1 MTVAAKEM
9 SDPAP
14 GSNVPALR
22 SDSPGIAFRVLP
34 WQYTSEMTLADR
46 TAPALSRHYRQ
57 SVAAGM
63 VLGFIDYAA
72 ARGAERPHLLASA
85 DLPVG
90 EVIDP
95 NRRVPLELYAQVIG
109 EAKRLCDDPALAI
122 SHAVSNGFDN
132 LSVVGLIAYASPT
145 IRQGIEQLNRFGRL
159 MTHISVVGR
168 ERFTLSHESDGIWLT
183 DNRLNQPP
191 FPECTETTF
200 IWLVRAARERG
211 DSPFCTLAEVT
222 HEDPG
227 TRAAFEQALG
237 APVRFGAGRN
247 ALRVSKAWLEY
258 PINQYPEYAFGV
270 FCAHADQL
278 LAELDASRSVA
289 GQVERLILPMLH
301 TGKVTAEDVARQL
314 NMSGQGLYRALRAEG
329 TTFEELLAAL
339 RHRFALG
346 YLAQQRVS
354 LKEIAY
360 LLGYSDVSA
369 FSRAFKR
376 REGVSPGAY
385 MRAAGASITGA

>member
-1 MTVAAKEM
+1 
-9 SDPAP
+9 
-14 GSNVPALR
+14 
-22 SDSPGIAFRVLP
+22 
-34 WQYTSEMTLADR
+34 MTLANR
-46 TAPALSRHYRQ
+46 TILPPSRHYRQ

-63 VLGFIDYAA
+63 VLGFVDHAA
-72 ARGAERPHLLASA
+72 ARGADRGYLLASA
-85 DLPVG
+85 GLPDG
-90 EVIDP
+90 EHIDP
-95 NRRVPLELYAQVIG
+95 NRRVPLELYARVIG
-109 EAKRLCDDPALAI
+109 ESKRLCDDPALAI
-122 SHAVSNGFDN
+122 DHAVSNGFDN

-145 IRQGIEQLNRFGRL
+145 IRQGIEQLNRFSRL
-159 MTHISVVGR
+159 MTDISVVGR
-168 ERFTLSHESDGIWLT
+168 ERFTLSHKSDGIWLT

-237 APVRFGAGRN
+237 APVRFGAARN
-247 ALRVSKAWLEY
+247 ALRVSQAWLDY
-258 PINQYPEYAFGV
+258 PINQYPDYAFGV

-278 LAELDASRSVA
+278 LAELDASRTVA

-301 TGKVTAEDVARQL
+301 TGKVTAEDVARRL
-314 NMSGQGLYRALRAEG
+314 NLSGQGLYRALRAEG

-339 RHRFALG
+339 RHRFAIG
-346 YLAQQRVS
+346 YLTEQRAS

-376 REGVSPGAY
+376 REGVTPGAF
-385 MRAAGASITGA
+385 MRAADLDMPAAGKTGS